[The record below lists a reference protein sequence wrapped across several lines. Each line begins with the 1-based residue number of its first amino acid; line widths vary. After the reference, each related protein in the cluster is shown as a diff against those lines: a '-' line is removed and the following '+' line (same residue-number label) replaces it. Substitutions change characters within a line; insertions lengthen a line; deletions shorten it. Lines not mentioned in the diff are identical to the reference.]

1 MNHLIAAL
9 WFGWLSIGQLPSSF
23 EEHLDSIIKD
33 LESKDVEDRR
43 GAARYFQFMVTSH
56 SAVKPEPKKA
66 IPALLKA
73 LNDVDPEV
81 RQCIAS
87 TFAWYGQDSKPAVP
101 LLADL
106 LSDKEVKVRR
116 TAAGTLLHLGALSKG
131 TLPALI
137 EAKKDSDKFV
147 RINSGAAVA
156 RLEEENEK
164 ALRFLLEFANDEDEE
179 VRGAAS
185 KVFVYIG
192 VRAIPILKDGLK
204 DKNPVARAWTIGA
217 FIAIMRKDSERAKF
231 PADAIP
237 LLINAINDENTHVA
251 TAAIYAVSQLGVEA
265 KDAVPVIVKRFKDP
279 DWQVRQYAIRH
290 VVEFGP
296 AAELAIPALK
306 DALKDEHERV
316 REEAERSLA
325 AIEKAKKAK
334 TP

>member
-9 WFGWLSIGQLPSSF
+9 WLGCVSIGQFPSSY
-23 EEHLDSIIKD
+23 EEGLNDSIKS
-33 LESKDVEDRR
+33 LESKNVEDRR
-43 GAARYFQFMVTSH
+43 SAARYFQFMATVRG
-56 SAVKPEPKKA
+56 AVKPEPRKV

-73 LNDVDPEV
+73 LKDPDAEV
-81 RQCIAS
+81 RQSIAS
-87 TFAWYGQDSKPAVP
+87 TFARYGQDSKPAVP

-106 LSDKEVKVRR
+106 LSDKEVNVRS
-116 TAAGTLLHLGALSKG
+116 AAAETLLQLGPLSKKA
-131 TLPALI
+131 LPALI
-137 EAKKDSDKFV
+137 EAKKDSDKIV
-147 RINSGAAVA
+147 RIYSGAAVA

-164 ALRFLLEFANDEDEE
+164 ALRFLLEFSNDEDKE
-179 VRGAAS
+179 VQRVSS
-185 KVFVYIG
+185 KVFVHIG

-204 DKNPVARAWTIGA
+204 DKSPVVRAWTIGA
-217 FIAIMRKDSERAKF
+217 FIAVMQKNSERAKF

-237 LLINAINDENTHVA
+237 PLINAINDENNYVA
-251 TAAIYAVSQLGVEA
+251 ECAIYAVSQLGFEA

-306 DALKDEHERV
+306 DALKDEHECV
-316 REEAERSLA
+316 REAAERSLA